1 MKIRDAIA
9 HGGAYV
15 DPVSGAFVVCAPVP
29 RGTLVVTDPVVVF
42 EVSGPSTA
50 STDYFEKNREYRA
63 TPSIRRYVILEQTRA
78 AVTVYARDGG
88 NWVADFVSGEGE
100 LALPEI
106 GVTVGLA
113 ALYEGVEFGE
123 G

>member
-1 MKIRDAIA
+1 MLIRYPD
-9 HGGAYV
+9 
-15 DPVSGAFVVCAPVP
+15 AFVVCSPVP
-29 RGTLVVTDPVVVF
+29 RGTFVVTDPVIVF
-42 EVSGPSTA
+42 EVLSPRTA

-113 ALYEGVEFGE
+113 ALYEYLCTVILTG
-123 G
+123 

>member
-1 MKIRDAIA
+1 ML
-9 HGGAYV
+9 
-15 DPVSGAFVVCAPVP
+15 S
-29 RGTLVVTDPVVVF
+29 
-42 EVSGPSTA
+42 PSTA
-50 STDYFEKNREYRA
+50 STDYFEKNRGYRA

-113 ALYEGVEFGE
+113 GLYEGVEFGE